1 MLASFSLGLAWAI
14 GIAKEPDI
22 ENARLRV
29 FGPYSSGVPT
39 PESVL
44 GYELGARH
52 TVFMDQERVVQS
64 LVSGTD
70 RAKYLS
76 YGKSTEGRPL
86 RVVAISTPENIAKLD
101 EIRANMAKI
110 ANAKPGDTLMGLED
124 IPTIVWINEC
134 IHGDETA
141 SFESGMA
148 LIYNL
153 VASNDTKVV
162 EALKHTVVMVNPSY
176 NPDGHERYVVAY
188 NSLPTGNGKD
198 GTFDRGVPWP
208 FMGRANHYR
217 FDMNRDR
224 IAMSQAETRQ
234 EVRFM
239 QSWNPQVYVDQHGQV
254 ENYFMPPVQQSVNV
268 NVDRDRYN
276 HWTEIFGKATAS
288 AFDKEGWSYFIKDSF
303 DLYAPCYLDSFSA
316 LTGAIGMTQETNGGR
331 LLNVEERDG
340 YVVTMREGLEKH
352 FTSAMAVILSAA
364 ENRDRLMESFVD
376 FKMSANSGKFA
387 GKFQRVVLQG
397 DRRDLQRFAA
407 QLERMG
413 VKSGFTESSLKQE
426 KAHDYWSDES
436 GKRTFTGP
444 TLVIDMAQSMGPIA
458 KAMLEPTSD
467 FEPEFI
473 ERQKNLAEA
482 RKGESDFDEIDSYE
496 FYDLTGWAMP
506 YAYGLDAW
514 WCEDTPALGMTMI
527 GDPAFATD
535 GSEVGYALPYRDR
548 DDIKLVFDTLRAGY
562 RVSMVTK
569 KNLIQGQGLLPGTF
583 LVMKSRNPDADF
595 SRFMSGRDGWLPLP
609 TSYPDEGRQG
619 PGSESIVHLRRPEIG
634 LVFGDTGELSGGSM
648 WFLMEKE
655 FKMPFRSLTT
665 RGVTGALKDLSCL
678 VVPAG
683 VDLPM
688 TDALKAWVRDGGALV
703 LLGGGDWA
711 MGEKGFFELEDM
723 NADLE
728 IPGSLY
734 RAEFD
739 THSVLSYGYERD
751 ADGKVKIAVPISG
764 TRFKKADDDT
774 PLKLS
779 ADKDVKKLLT
789 GWAWDDSDEQLAG
802 VAWAKSVGVGRGT
815 VTWFADDPSERAQ
828 WPGLWKMMLNAMILG
843 AG

>member
-1 MLASFSLGLAWAI
+1 MLASFALGLACLSNVGQIQTWKI
-14 GIAKEPDI
+14 D
-22 ENARLRV
+22 RLTT
-29 FGPYSSGVPT
+29 FGPYANGVPT
-39 PESVL
+39 PESIL
-44 GYELGARH
+44 GYELGDRH
-52 TVFMDQERVVQS
+52 TVYMDQERVVS
-64 LVSGTD
+64 ALAASSD

-86 RVVAISTPENIAKLD
+86 RAVAISSPENIAKLD
-101 EIRANMAKI
+101 EIQASMAKI
-110 ANAKPGDTLMGLED
+110 ANAKPGESLQELENT
-124 IPTIVWINEC
+124 PTIVWINQC

-141 SFESGMA
+141 SFESAMA

-153 VASNDTKVV
+153 VASEDSRVL

-188 NSLPTGNGKD
+188 NSIPNGNGKE
-198 GTFDRGVPWP
+198 GSYDRAVPSA

-234 EVRFM
+234 EVKFL

-268 NVDRDRYN
+268 NVDRERYN
-276 HWTEIFGKATAS
+276 HWTDVFGRATAN
-288 AFDKEGWSYFIKDSF
+288 AFDREGWSYYIRDAF
-303 DLYAPCYLDSFSA
+303 DFYAPCYLDSFTA
-316 LTGAIGMTQETNGGR
+316 LTGAIGMTHETNGGR

-364 ENRDRLMESFVD
+364 ENRDKLMESFVD
-376 FKMSANSGKFA
+376 FKMNANSGEFA
-387 GKFQRVVLQG
+387 GDFQRVVLQG
-397 DRRDLQRFAA
+397 ERRELQRFAA

-413 VKSGFTESSLKQE
+413 VKSSYTEAAWTQE
-426 KAHDYWSDES
+426 SAHDYWSEET
-436 GKRTFTGP
+436 GKRDFAGP
-444 TLVIDMAQSMGPIA
+444 SLIIDMAQSMGPVA
-458 KAMLEPTSD
+458 KAMLEPTSE

-473 ERQKNLAEA
+473 ERQKKLAAA
-482 RKGESDFDEIDSYE
+482 RNGESDFDEIDSFE

-514 WCEDTPALGMTMI
+514 WCEDTPALGMTAI
-527 GDPAFATD
+527 GEPAFASD
-535 GSEVGYALPYRDR
+535 GTEVGYALPYRDR
-548 DDIKLVFDTLRAGY
+548 EDLKLVFETLRAGY

-569 KNLIQGQGLLPGTF
+569 KSLVEGQGLLPGTF
-583 LVMKSRNPDADF
+583 LVMKARNPDADF
-595 SRFMSGRDGWLPLP
+595 DRFMSGRDGWMALP
-609 TSYPDEGRQG
+609 TSYPDEGRHG
-619 PGSESIVHLRRPEIG
+619 PGSESVVHLRRPEIG
-634 LVFGDTGELSGGSM
+634 IVFGEAGQLSGGSL
-648 WFLMEKE
+648 WYLMEKE
-655 FKMPFRSLTT
+655 FLMPFRSLTT

-678 VVPAG
+678 LVPGG

-688 TDALKAWVRDGGALV
+688 TDELKSWVASGGSLV

-711 MGEKGFFELEDM
+711 MGDEGFFDLERLRSDP
-723 NADLE
+723 E

-739 THSVLSYGYERD
+739 TKSFLSYGYERD
-751 ADGKVKIAVPISG
+751 AEGAIKLAVPISG
-764 TRFKKADDDT
+764 TQFRKADGDT
-774 PLKLS
+774 AVQLS
-779 ADKDVKKLLT
+779 SDPDVKKLLT
-789 GWAWDDSDEQLAG
+789 GWAWDDSETQLSG
-802 VAWAKSVGVGRGT
+802 LAWAKNVGVGRGS

-828 WPGLWKMMLNAMILG
+828 WPGLWKMLMNAMILG